1 MFEPG
6 SGMLVISGDR
16 KVLMKKNR
24 MKVTRNGRVYKSSET
39 KHFEA
44 YIRNLAAVAC
54 AEQGWDCAGGDVSF
68 SMTVFFGDRRKR
80 DLQNC
85 FASVCDALEGIVYEN
100 DSQIKY
106 LTASKGYVKGKWG
119 FRILVD
125 AC

>member
-1 MFEPG
+1 
-6 SGMLVISGDR
+6 MLVISGDR

-24 MKVTRNGRVYKSSET
+24 MKVTRQGRVYKSSET

-54 AEQGWDCAGGDVSF
+54 AEQDWDCVAGDVSF
-68 SMTVFFGDRRKR
+68 SMTVFFGDKRKR

-85 FASVCDALEGIVYEN
+85 FASVCDALEGIVYDD
-100 DSQIKY
+100 DSQIKFVSG
-106 LTASKGYVKGKWG
+106 SKEYVKGVWA

-125 AC
+125 VC

>member
-1 MFEPG
+1 
-6 SGMLVISGDR
+6 MLVISGDR

-24 MKVTRNGRVYKSSET
+24 MKVTRQGRVYKSSET

-54 AEQGWDCAGGDVSF
+54 AAQDWDCTGCDVHF
-68 SMTVFFGDRRKR
+68 SMTVFFGDRRAR

-85 FASVCDALEGIVYEN
+85 FAAVCDALEGIVYEN
-100 DSQIKY
+100 DSQIKFI
-106 LTASKGYVKGKWG
+106 TGSKEYVKGVWG

-125 AC
+125 VC

>member
-1 MFEPG
+1 
-6 SGMLVISGDR
+6 MLVIYGDK

-24 MKVTRNGRVYKSSET
+24 MKVTRQGKVYKSSET

-44 YIRNLAAVAC
+44 YIRNLAQVAC
-54 AEQGWDCAGGDVSF
+54 AEQKWECTDRDIHF
-68 SMTVFFGDRRKR
+68 TMTVFFGDRRRR

-100 DSQIKY
+100 DSQIKF
-106 LTASKGYVKGKWG
+106 LSASKGYEKGRWG
-119 FRILVD
+119 FRILVT